1 MKSDETIVSQG
12 TSSRTVP
19 SLVPGIK
26 IWIDFDN
33 TPHVPLYIPIIREL
47 ERLGHH
53 VVLTARDAFDT
64 CELAEKMNLHFKKI
78 GRHYGKNIAMKLFG
92 LFWRS
97 LKMVPFFLRER
108 PQLAL
113 TSGGRSQFLV
123 CNFFRIPTVAVT
135 DYEHARTIRPS
146 RPRWL
151 IVPEALRGEMLVTLG
166 RRIRYY
172 RGIKEDVYVPDF
184 RPDPSLLADL
194 GLAAGKLIITV
205 RPPAS
210 EAHYRNQ
217 ESDKLM
223 DALMVRIH
231 RTPDVRAVLLP
242 RNHAQAL
249 SLRSG
254 HPEWFKDDR
263 IIIPAH
269 VVDGLNLLWCSDL
282 VVSGGGTMNREA
294 AALGIPVY
302 SIFRGKSGAVDRML
316 ESEHRLTMI
325 HAAEEIESKIAFVR
339 REKRLVTDTRPRL
352 ALTDIV
358 NHVQEIIRLEV
369 VRPRGRR

>member
-1 MKSDETIVSQG
+1 MKSDETAVSLESAG
-12 TSSRTVP
+12 RAAAAPAT
-19 SLVPGIK
+19 GIK

-78 GRHYGKNIAMKLFG
+78 GRHYGKNMAMKLFG

-97 LKMVPFFLRER
+97 LEMVPFFLRER

-123 CNFFRIPTVAVT
+123 CNFFRVPTIAVT

-151 IVPEALRGEMLVTLG
+151 MVPEALAGEMLVPTG
-166 RRIRYY
+166 RGVKYY
-172 RGIKEDVYVPDF
+172 RGIKEDVYVPEF

-194 GLAAGKLIITV
+194 GLDTGKLIITV

-217 ESDKLM
+217 ESDRFLG
-223 DALMVRIH
+223 ALMARIC

-254 HPEWFKDDR
+254 HPEWFQEGR
-263 IIIPAH
+263 TVIPPH
-269 VVDGLNLLWCSDL
+269 VVDGLSLLWFSDL

-325 HAAEEIESKIAFVR
+325 HAAEEIESKILFVR
-339 REKRLVTDTRPRL
+339 RERRPVANRGPRP
-352 ALTDIV
+352 ALMDIV
-358 NHVQEIIRLEV
+358 NNVQEIIRLEGI
-369 VRPRGRR
+369 RPRGRS